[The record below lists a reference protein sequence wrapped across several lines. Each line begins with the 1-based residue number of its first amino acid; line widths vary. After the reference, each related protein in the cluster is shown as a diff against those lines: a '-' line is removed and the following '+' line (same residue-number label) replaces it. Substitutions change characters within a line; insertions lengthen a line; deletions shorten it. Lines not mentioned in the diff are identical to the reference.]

1 MFQIYALFEV
11 YSPACRE
18 YRVQTVERKDHWMY
32 QSHWSSCGQG
42 QGKPHTLFKGGLSLK
57 IENNYILFKGGLSL
71 KIEKITYSLKV
82 DFHLRSKKITY
93 SFKVDFRSN

>member
-11 YSPACRE
+11 YSPACRK

-57 IENNYILFKGGLSL
+57 IE
-71 KIEKITYSLKV
+71 KITYSLKV
-82 DFHLRSKKITY
+82 DFHLRSRKITY
-93 SFKVDFRSN
+93 SLNWTFAQIKIHVHPYFIAS